1 MDLDFELDD
10 SREKEKNIM
19 TLHVNDISLEIPEEL
34 LEDMKNT
41 LHFESNEKMIEEI
54 GITVNALKSC
64 FSPSELEEKSFND
77 RVIEYIKDENNR
89 QHCLVY
95 LRRISCGADVADERS
110 HMLRHGRGH
119 TARQAVLQ
127 IRASVCGSVR
137 QGYKIRRRRAELHCQ
152 YFMDNPARLGERSL
166 LRRDGRCLL
175 LHNNR
180 HPARTPVFQIR
191 KARIHAF
198 RLRGG

>member
-1 MDLDFELDD
+1 M
-10 SREKEKNIM
+10 RRRTGAQKNYI
-19 TLHVNDISLEIPEEL
+19 LG
-34 LEDMKNT
+34 
-41 LHFESNEKMIEEI
+41 HFSATICCYYQNA
-54 GITVNALKSC
+54 GIYLRGK
-64 FSPSELEEKSFND
+64 
-77 RVIEYIKDENNR
+77 EYIKDENNR

-110 HMLRHGRGH
+110 NMLRHGRGH

-127 IRASVCGSVR
+127 ICASVCGSVR